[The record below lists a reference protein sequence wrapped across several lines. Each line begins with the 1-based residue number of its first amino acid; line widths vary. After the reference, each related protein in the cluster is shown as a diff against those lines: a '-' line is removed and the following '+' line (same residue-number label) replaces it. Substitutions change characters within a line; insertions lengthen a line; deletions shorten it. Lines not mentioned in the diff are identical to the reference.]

1 MTYHDR
7 YVAALTTRGWMINTT
22 ARSNKYTELVQGP
35 GACGVMG
42 GMMADPTS
50 KMFVGRSG
58 AVRYGKTVSGSFS
71 MTDAMKHRLLTVVS
85 KPAMERAS

>member
-7 YVAALTTRGWMINTT
+7 YVKALIVRGWVINTD
-22 ARSNKYTELVQGP
+22 ARTGKYTELVQGP

-58 AVRYGKTVSGSFS
+58 AVRYGKTVSSSFS
-71 MTDAMKHRLLTVVS
+71 MTDAMKHRLLTTVPKV
-85 KPAMERAS
+85 AMEEVS